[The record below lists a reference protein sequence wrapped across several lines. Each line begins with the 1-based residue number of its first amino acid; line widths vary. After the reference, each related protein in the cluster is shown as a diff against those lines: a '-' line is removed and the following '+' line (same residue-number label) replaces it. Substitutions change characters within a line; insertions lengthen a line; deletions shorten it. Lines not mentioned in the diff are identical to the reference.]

1 MAANGQRAVSTSAL
15 RRELGEQLVDGADQA
30 ALGTSCAIPAYDYG
44 RSSVTRS
51 AITTEADDQRV
62 GRADVVALIAQ
73 AVDLEPPRL
82 AEGPMTD
89 ETPFGDDG
97 LLDSLGL
104 VALIVDVEE
113 ALSAR
118 TERRI
123 TLADDRAMSQTAS
136 PFRTVG
142 SLADY
147 ALTLV
152 REDG

>member
-1 MAANGQRAVSTSAL
+1 M
-15 RRELGEQLVDGADQA
+15 
-30 ALGTSCAIPAYDYG
+30 
-44 RSSVTRS
+44 TRS
-51 AITTEADDQRV
+51 AISTEADDQRV

-73 AVDLEPPRL
+73 AVVDLEPPRL
-82 AEGPMTD
+82 GEGLITD
-89 ETPFGDDG
+89 ETPLFGDDG

-118 TERRI
+118 TERPI